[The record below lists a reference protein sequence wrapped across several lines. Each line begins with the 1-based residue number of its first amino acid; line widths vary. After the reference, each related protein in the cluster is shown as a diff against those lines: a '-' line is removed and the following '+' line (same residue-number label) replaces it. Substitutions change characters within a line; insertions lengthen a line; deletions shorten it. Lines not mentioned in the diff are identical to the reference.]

1 MLAELF
7 AILAPV
13 LITAGIGYGWARSGQ
28 EFPSTFIAQLTLRI
42 GTPALVLS
50 ALTRTRIE
58 PDAFLEMVLACV
70 LVTGLMGLAGWS
82 ISRLLRKDWRILV
95 PAFLFS
101 NTGNLGL
108 PICLYAFGE
117 PGLAL
122 AVAFFIVLSVSQFS
136 LGELLAG
143 ERSLKKALLNPT
155 LLSVALALPVVFLE
169 LQLPRWLQNSLNLLG
184 GMAIPLMLLTLG
196 VSLATIRARHLAQ
209 GLLLGGLRVGCGALL
224 AWLVGTGLG
233 VPALTLGVLILQAA
247 MPVGVFNYLFALRA
261 NRSPEEVASLVLCS
275 TLLALLLL
283 PLLLAWLLPTLRLN

>member
-28 EFPSTFIAQLTLRI
+28 AFPSTFVAQLTLRV

-70 LVTGLMGLAGWS
+70 LVTLAMGAVGWLV
-82 ISRLLRKDWRILV
+82 SRLLGKDWRILV

-117 PGLAL
+117 PGLVL

-136 LGELLAG
+136 VGEMLAG
-143 ERSLKKALLNPT
+143 HQSLKRAFMNPT
-155 LLSVALALPVVFLE
+155 LLSVAIALPVVFLE
-169 LQLPRWLQNSLNLLG
+169 LLLPRWLQNSLNLLG

-196 VSLATIRARHLAQ
+196 VSLANIRVRHLAQ
-209 GLLLGGLRVGCGALL
+209 GLALGGLRVACGASL
-224 AWLVGTGLG
+224 AWLVGTWLA
-233 VPALTLGVLILQAA
+233 VPRLTLGVLILQAS
-247 MPVGVFNYLFALRA
+247 MPVAVFNYLFALRA
-261 NRSPEEVASLVLCS
+261 NRAPEEVASLVLCS
-275 TLLALLLL
+275 TLLSLLFL
-283 PLLLAWLLPTLRLN
+283 PLLLALLLPIS